1 MGGQSCRSEG
11 KGARTTSRITT
22 EGSPQLPEIGEDEGV
37 KPASPNRTRTAIS
50 PMRAALLTTLF
61 TGAGHWL
68 RGNRRQAVL
77 FAAPLLSLLAAALL
91 VTLLGGTT
99 QLLIILVTPGALL
112 ALGLLN
118 IVIGGWRL
126 GATAHV
132 VRGSRLPTRDRAVV
146 VIAVLLLIVAPHVA
160 VGRSLV
166 AFDELLNDTFADVSP
181 SPEPPVSPSGS
192 TDGSP
197 SPGSSITASPATMP
211 PRGGGTGTLPSLTV
225 TTPWARPG
233 AIPWGDDGK
242 FDLLLLGSDAGSDRW
257 SRRMDVMLL
266 VEVDVATGRVAM
278 FGFPRNMVNVPLP
291 PGAARNASPCGC
303 FQKLLNEVY
312 TDATF
317 YYPELWPGEGS
328 VSGIA
333 AVRATISELTQRPID
348 AVLVADL
355 WGVIK
360 VVDAMGGIDMNVT
373 EPVYDNNYPDPV
385 LGSIQLRIG
394 TGQQRLNGRLALAY
408 ARSRHQ
414 DSDYGRMRRQQA
426 LLLAIRDQLGAATIL
441 NAPALAAAAKGYV
454 WTDLPRSSLPNL
466 VDLFSRAA
474 TAQVRLYR
482 FAPSAYPAYLT
493 PATIAKIRTVIA
505 NAFPVIATPS
515 PSPSDSPSSSG
526 SPSISPDPSPSTP
539 ESGAPESESP

>member
-1 MGGQSCRSEG
+1 M
-11 KGARTTSRITT
+11 
-22 EGSPQLPEIGEDEGV
+22 GEDEAMR
-37 KPASPNRTRTAIS
+37 PAKTQPTRVVS
-50 PMRAALLTTLF
+50 LNLRAALLTALLPGLGHFTL
-61 TGAGHWL
+61 GD
-68 RGNRRQAVL
+68 RRR
-77 FAAPLLSLLAAALL
+77 AALFLAPVLTLAGATLLL
-91 VTLLGGTT
+91 VLLGGTT
-99 QLLIILVTPGALL
+99 QLLILLVTPGSLVLLGVLNLLL
-112 ALGLLN
+112 AAWRFGALAHLL
-118 IVIGGWRL
+118 
-126 GATAHV
+126 
-132 VRGSRLPTRDRAVV
+132 RGVRLPRRDRVLVFVAT
-146 VIAVLLLIVAPHVA
+146 LLLVAAPHIA

-166 AFDELLNDTFADVSP
+166 TFDELLNETFAETSP
-181 SPEPPVSPSGS
+181 SPSTSPNESAS
-192 TDGSP
+192 APGSP
-197 SPGSSITASPATMP
+197 SPGGSADVSPGTSVG
-211 PRGGGTGTLPSLTV
+211 RGGGTGTLPSLTV

-233 AIPWGDDGK
+233 EVPWGDDGK

-303 FQKLLNEVY
+303 FKKLLNEVY

-317 YYPELWPGEGS
+317 YYPQLWPGDGS

-333 AVRATISELTQRPID
+333 AVRATISELAQRPID

-373 EPVYDNNYPDPV
+373 EPIYDKNYPDPV
-385 LGSIQLRIG
+385 LGSIQLRIDSG
-394 TGQQRLNGRLALAY
+394 MQHLNGRLALAY

-454 WTDLPRSSLPNL
+454 WTDLPRNSLPNL
-466 VDLFSRAA
+466 VDLFSRSA
-474 TAQVRLYR
+474 TAPVRLFR
-482 FAPSAYPAYLT
+482 FAPSAYPAYLNA
-493 PATIAKIRTVIA
+493 ATIAKIRSVIA
-505 NAFPVIATPS
+505 NAFPAVASPS
-515 PSPSDSPSSSG
+515 PSPSEVPSVSPEVSPS
-526 SPSISPDPSPSTP
+526 
-539 ESGAPESESP
+539 APESAAP

>member
-1 MGGQSCRSEG
+1 MGGQSGRGKG
-11 KGARTTSRITT
+11 KGARTTTRITT
-22 EGSPQLPEIGEDEGV
+22 EESPRLPEIREDVGV
-37 KPASPNRTRTAIS
+37 KPASPNRTRTAVS
-50 PMRAALLTTLF
+50 LVRAALLTTVLP
-61 TGAGHWL
+61 GAGHWL
-68 RGNRRQAVL
+68 RGNRRQAAL
-77 FAAPLLSLLAAALL
+77 FAAPLLTLIAAVLLLALI
-91 VTLLGGTT
+91 GGTT
-99 QLLIILVTPGALL
+99 QFLIILVTPGALL
-112 ALGLLN
+112 ALALLN
-118 IVIGGWRL
+118 LVIGGWRI

-132 VRGSRLPTRDRAVV
+132 VHGSRLPTRDRAVV
-146 VIAVLLLIVAPHVA
+146 VIAALLLIVAPHVA
-160 VGRSLV
+160 VGRSLI
-166 AFDELLNDTFADVSP
+166 AFDELLNETFAGVSP
-181 SPEPPVSPSGS
+181 SPDPSVTSPGS

-197 SPGSSITASPATMP
+197 SPGTSIATSPGTVP
-211 PRGGGTGTLPSLTV
+211 PRGDGTGTLPSLTV
-225 TTPWARPG
+225 TTPWTRPG
-233 AIPWGDDGK
+233 EIPWGDDGK
-242 FDLLLLGSDAGSDRW
+242 FDLLLLGSDAGTDRW

-303 FQKLLNEVY
+303 FKKLLNEVY

-317 YYPELWPGEGS
+317 YYPQLWPGEGS

-333 AVRATISELTQRPID
+333 AVRATISELAQRPID

-373 EPVYDNNYPDPV
+373 EPIYDKNYPDPV
-385 LGSIQLRIG
+385 LGSIQLRIDSG
-394 TGQQRLNGRLALAY
+394 LQHFNGRLALAY

-441 NAPALAAAAKGYV
+441 SAPALASAAKGYV

-493 PATIAKIRTVIA
+493 PATIAKIRSVIA
-505 NAFPVIATPS
+505 NAFPAVPSPS
-515 PSPSDSPSSSG
+515 PSPSDV
-526 SPSISPDPSPSTP
+526 PSISPEASPS
-539 ESGAPESESP
+539 APESTSP

>member
-1 MGGQSCRSEG
+1 MG
-11 KGARTTSRITT
+11 AM
-22 EGSPQLPEIGEDEGV
+22 
-37 KPASPNRTRTAIS
+37 KPATAS
-50 PMRAALLTTLF
+50 RNPLKRPPLRAALLTAAFPGL
-61 TGAGHWL
+61 GHL
-68 RGNRRQAVL
+68 ARGDRRRASL
-77 FAAPLLSLLAAALL
+77 FAAPALASIGATLVLL
-91 VTLLGGTT
+91 LLGGTT
-99 QLLIILVTPGALL
+99 QLLIILVTPGALFLLGVLNLLL
-112 ALGLLN
+112 AA
-118 IVIGGWRL
+118 WRL
-126 GATAHV
+126 GALAHLL
-132 VRGSRLPTRDRAVV
+132 RGARLPRRERVLVAAAT
-146 VIAVLLLIVAPHVA
+146 LLLVVAPHLT
-160 VGRSLV
+160 VGRSLI
-166 AFDELLNDTFADVSP
+166 AFDELLNETFADTSP
-181 SPEPPVSPSGS
+181 TPSASSDPTASGA
-192 TDGSP
+192 GSP
-197 SPGSSITASPATMP
+197 SPDASPVASPGSSVG
-211 PRGGGTGTLPSLTV
+211 RGSGTGTLPSLTV

-233 AIPWGDDGK
+233 EIPWGDDGK

-278 FGFPRNMVNVPLP
+278 FGFPRNMMRVPLP

-317 YYPELWPGEGS
+317 YYPQLWPGEGNI
-328 VSGIA
+328 SGIA
-333 AVRATISELTQRPID
+333 AVRATISELAQRPID

-373 EPVYDNNYPDPV
+373 EPIYDKDYPDPV
-385 LGSIQLRIG
+385 LGSIQLRIDS
-394 TGQQRLNGRLALAY
+394 GQQHLNGRLALAY

-482 FAPSAYPAYLT
+482 FAPSAYPAYLDA
-493 PATIAKIRTVIA
+493 ATIAKIRGVIA
-505 NAFPVIATPS
+505 NAFPAVPSPS
-515 PSPSDSPSSSG
+515 PSPSDSPSMSPDA
-526 SPSISPDPSPSTP
+526 SPS
-539 ESGAPESESP
+539 APESTAP

>member
-1 MGGQSCRSEG
+1 MGGQGCRSEG
-11 KGARTTSRITT
+11 KRACTTSRITT
-22 EGSPQLPEIGEDEGV
+22 EGSPQFPEIREDEGV
-37 KPASPNRTRTAIS
+37 KPASPNRTRSALS
-50 PMRAALLTTLF
+50 PVRAALLTTLL

-68 RGNRRQAVL
+68 RGNRRQAAL
-77 FAAPLLSLLAAALL
+77 FAAPLLSLLAVALF
-91 VTLLGGTT
+91 VTLVGGTT

-118 IVIGGWRL
+118 LVIGGWRL

-132 VRGSRLPTRDRAVV
+132 VRGSQLPTRDRAVV
-146 VIAVLLLIVAPHVA
+146 VIAALLLIVAPHIA
-160 VGRSLV
+160 VGRSLI
-166 AFDELLNDTFADVSP
+166 AFDELLNETFAEVSP
-181 SPEPPVSPSGS
+181 SPEPSASETDS

-197 SPGSSITASPATMP
+197 SPSSSISASPGTVP

-242 FDLLLLGSDAGSDRW
+242 FDLLLLGSDAGADRW

-303 FQKLLNEVY
+303 FKKLLNELY

-317 YYPELWPGEGS
+317 YYPQLWPGEGS

-333 AVRATISELTQRPID
+333 AVRDTISELTQRPID

-373 EPVYDNNYPDPV
+373 EPIYDKNYPDPV

-394 TGQQRLNGRLALAY
+394 SGLQHFDGRLALAY

-426 LLLAIRDQLGAATIL
+426 LLLALRDQLGAATIL

-474 TAQVRLYR
+474 TAPVRLYR

-493 PATIAKIRTVIA
+493 PATIAKIRNVIA
-505 NAFPVIATPS
+505 SAFPVVATPS
-515 PSPSDSPSSSG
+515 PSPSDSPS
-526 SPSISPDPSPSTP
+526 ISPDASPSAP
-539 ESGAPESESP
+539 ESGAPESASP

>member
-1 MGGQSCRSEG
+1 MRPAKTQP
-11 KGARTTSRITT
+11 ARI
-22 EGSPQLPEIGEDEGV
+22 
-37 KPASPNRTRTAIS
+37 ASTNL
-50 PMRAALLTTLF
+50 RAALLTALLPGLGHLTL
-61 TGAGHWL
+61 GDH
-68 RGNRRQAVL
+68 RR
-77 FAAPLLSLLAAALL
+77 AALFLAPVLTFAGVTLLL
-91 VTLLGGTT
+91 VLLGGTT
-99 QLLIILVTPGALL
+99 QLLILLVTPGSLALL
-112 ALGLLN
+112 GALNLLLAA
-118 IVIGGWRL
+118 WRL
-126 GATAHV
+126 GALAHLL
-132 VRGSRLPTRDRAVV
+132 RGAQLPRRDRVFVA
-146 VIAVLLLIVAPHVA
+146 IATLLLVAAPHLA

-166 AFDELLNDTFADVSP
+166 AFDELLNETFAETSP
-181 SPEPPVSPSGS
+181 SPSPNPSAS
-192 TDGSP
+192 ALGSP
-197 SPGSSITASPATMP
+197 SPGASANASPGSSVG
-211 PRGGGTGTLPSLTV
+211 RGDGTGTLPSLTV

-233 AIPWGDDGK
+233 EIPWGDDGK
-242 FDLLLLGSDAGSDRW
+242 FDLLLLGSDAGTDRW

-303 FQKLLNEVY
+303 FTKLLNEVY

-317 YYPELWPGEGS
+317 YYPQLWPGDGS

-333 AVRATISELTQRPID
+333 AVRATISELAQRPID

-373 EPVYDNNYPDPV
+373 EPIYDKNYPDPV
-385 LGSIQLRIG
+385 LGSIQLRIDAG
-394 TGQQRLNGRLALAY
+394 VQHLNGRLALAY

-426 LLLAIRDQLGAATIL
+426 LLLAIRDQLGAATIM

-474 TAQVRLYR
+474 TAPVRLYR
-482 FAPSAYPAYLT
+482 FSPSAYPAYLNA
-493 PATIAKIRTVIA
+493 ATIAKIRSVIA
-505 NAFPVIATPS
+505 NAFPAVAS
-515 PSPSDSPSSSG
+515 PSPNPSEVPSVSPEVSPS
-526 SPSISPDPSPSTP
+526 
-539 ESGAPESESP
+539 APESTAP

>member
-1 MGGQSCRSEG
+1 MGGQGCRSEG
-11 KGARTTSRITT
+11 KRACTTSRITT
-22 EGSPQLPEIGEDEGV
+22 EGSPQFPEIREDEGV
-37 KPASPNRTRTAIS
+37 KPASPNRTRSAIS
-50 PMRAALLTTLF
+50 PVRAALLTTLL

-68 RGNRRQAVL
+68 RGNRRQAAL
-77 FAAPLLSLLAAALL
+77 FAAPLLSLLAVALF
-91 VTLLGGTT
+91 VTLVGGTT

-118 IVIGGWRL
+118 LVIGGWRL

-132 VRGSRLPTRDRAVV
+132 VRGSQLPTRDRAVV
-146 VIAVLLLIVAPHVA
+146 VIAALLLIVAPHIA
-160 VGRSLV
+160 VGRSLI
-166 AFDELLNDTFADVSP
+166 AFDELLNETFAEVSP
-181 SPEPPVSPSGS
+181 SPKPSASETDS

-197 SPGSSITASPATMP
+197 SPSSSISASPGTVP

-242 FDLLLLGSDAGSDRW
+242 FDLLLLGSDAGADRW

-303 FQKLLNEVY
+303 FKKLLNELY

-317 YYPELWPGEGS
+317 YYPQLWPGEGS

-333 AVRATISELTQRPID
+333 AVRDTISELTQRPID

-373 EPVYDNNYPDPV
+373 EPIYDKNYPDPV

-394 TGQQRLNGRLALAY
+394 SGLQHFDGRLALAY

-474 TAQVRLYR
+474 TAPVRLYR

-493 PATIAKIRTVIA
+493 PATIAKIRNVIA
-505 NAFPVIATPS
+505 SAFPVVATPS
-515 PSPSDSPSSSG
+515 PSPSDSPS
-526 SPSISPDPSPSTP
+526 ISPDASPSAP
-539 ESGAPESESP
+539 ESGAPESASP

>member
-1 MGGQSCRSEG
+1 M
-11 KGARTTSRITT
+11 
-22 EGSPQLPEIGEDEGV
+22 
-37 KPASPNRTRTAIS
+37 KPATASRNPLKRSPL
-50 PMRAALLTTLF
+50 RAALLTAAFPGL
-61 TGAGHWL
+61 GHL
-68 RGNRRQAVL
+68 ARGDRRRASL
-77 FAAPLLSLLAAALL
+77 FAAPPLAIIGATLVLL
-91 VTLLGGTT
+91 LLGGTT

-112 ALGLLN
+112 PLGVLNLLLAA
-118 IVIGGWRL
+118 WRL
-126 GATAHV
+126 GALAHLL
-132 VRGSRLPTRDRAVV
+132 RGARLPRRERVLVAAAT
-146 VIAVLLLIVAPHVA
+146 LLLVVAPHLT
-160 VGRSLV
+160 VGRSLI
-166 AFDELLNDTFADVSP
+166 AFDELLNETFADTSP
-181 SPEPPVSPSGS
+181 TPSASFDPTASGA
-192 TDGSP
+192 GSP
-197 SPGSSITASPATMP
+197 SPDASPVASPGSSVG
-211 PRGGGTGTLPSLTV
+211 RGGGTGTLPSLTV

-233 AIPWGDDGK
+233 EIPWGDDGK
-242 FDLLLLGSDAGSDRW
+242 FDLLLLGSDAGADRW

-278 FGFPRNMVNVPLP
+278 FGFPRNMMRVPLP

-317 YYPELWPGEGS
+317 YYPQLWPGEGNI
-328 VSGIA
+328 SGIA
-333 AVRATISELTQRPID
+333 AVRATISELAQRPID

-373 EPVYDNNYPDPV
+373 ESIYDKNYPDPV
-385 LGSIQLRIG
+385 LGSIQLRIDS
-394 TGQQRLNGRLALAY
+394 GQQHLNGRLALAY

-482 FAPSAYPAYLT
+482 FAPSAYPAYLDA
-493 PATIAKIRTVIA
+493 ATIAKIRGVIA
-505 NAFPVIATPS
+505 NAFPAVPSPS
-515 PSPSDSPSSSG
+515 PSPSDSPSMSPDA
-526 SPSISPDPSPSTP
+526 SPS
-539 ESGAPESESP
+539 APESTVP

>member
-1 MGGQSCRSEG
+1 MGAMKSATASRNLLKRS
-11 KGARTTSRITT
+11 
-22 EGSPQLPEIGEDEGV
+22 PL
-37 KPASPNRTRTAIS
+37 
-50 PMRAALLTTLF
+50 RAALLTAAFPGL
-61 TGAGHWL
+61 GHL
-68 RGNRRQAVL
+68 ARGDRRRASL
-77 FAAPLLSLLAAALL
+77 FAAPALAIIGATLVLL
-91 VTLLGGTT
+91 LLGGTT
-99 QLLIILVTPGALL
+99 QLLIILVTPGALFLLGVLNLLL
-112 ALGLLN
+112 AA
-118 IVIGGWRL
+118 WRL
-126 GATAHV
+126 SALAHLLRGA
-132 VRGSRLPTRDRAVV
+132 RLPRRERVLVAAAT
-146 VIAVLLLIVAPHVA
+146 LLLVVAPHLTL
-160 VGRSLV
+160 GRSLI
-166 AFDELLNDTFADVSP
+166 AFDELLNETFADTSP
-181 SPEPPVSPSGS
+181 TPSASLDPTASGA
-192 TDGSP
+192 GSP
-197 SPGSSITASPATMP
+197 SPDASPAASP
-211 PRGGGTGTLPSLTV
+211 GSSVERGSGTGTLPSLTV

-233 AIPWGDDGK
+233 EIPWGDDGK
-242 FDLLLLGSDAGSDRW
+242 FDLLLLGSDAGADRW

-278 FGFPRNMVNVPLP
+278 FGFPRNMMRVPLP

-317 YYPELWPGEGS
+317 YYPQLWPGEGNI
-328 VSGIA
+328 SGIA
-333 AVRATISELTQRPID
+333 AVRATISELAQRPID

-373 EPVYDNNYPDPV
+373 ESIYDKNYPDPV
-385 LGSIQLRIG
+385 LGSIQLRIDS
-394 TGQQRLNGRLALAY
+394 GQQHLNGRLALAY

-482 FAPSAYPAYLT
+482 FAPSAYPAYLNA
-493 PATIAKIRTVIA
+493 ATIAKIRGVIA
-505 NAFPVIATPS
+505 NAFPAVPS
-515 PSPSDSPSSSG
+515 PLPSPADSPSMSPDA
-526 SPSISPDPSPSTP
+526 SPS
-539 ESGAPESESP
+539 APESTAP

>member
-1 MGGQSCRSEG
+1 
-11 KGARTTSRITT
+11 
-22 EGSPQLPEIGEDEGV
+22 
-37 KPASPNRTRTAIS
+37 
-50 PMRAALLTTLF
+50 
-61 TGAGHWL
+61 
-68 RGNRRQAVL
+68 
-77 FAAPLLSLLAAALL
+77 
-91 VTLLGGTT
+91 
-99 QLLIILVTPGALL
+99 
-112 ALGLLN
+112 
-118 IVIGGWRL
+118 
-126 GATAHV
+126 
-132 VRGSRLPTRDRAVV
+132 
-146 VIAVLLLIVAPHVA
+146 
-160 VGRSLV
+160 
-166 AFDELLNDTFADVSP
+166 
-181 SPEPPVSPSGS
+181 
-192 TDGSP
+192 
-197 SPGSSITASPATMP
+197 
-211 PRGGGTGTLPSLTV
+211 
-225 TTPWARPG
+225 
-233 AIPWGDDGK
+233 
-242 FDLLLLGSDAGSDRW
+242 
-257 SRRMDVMLL
+257 MLL

-426 LLLAIRDQLGAATIL
+426 LDLERAGTRSCGEGVRVDGSAAQLPAESGGSLLACSNSAS
-441 NAPALAAAAKGYV
+441 APLPLRPERLPGVPHSRNDRQDSNSHCERLPGDSDSFTKSVGLAIFV
-454 WTDLPRSSLPNL
+454 
-466 VDLFSRAA
+466 
-474 TAQVRLYR
+474 R
-482 FAPSAYPAYLT
+482 FAINQS
-493 PATIAKIRTVIA
+493 
-505 NAFPVIATPS
+505 
-515 PSPSDSPSSSG
+515 
-526 SPSISPDPSPSTP
+526 
-539 ESGAPESESP
+539 

>member
-1 MGGQSCRSEG
+1 MSDDGGMNPFQQPRKHARRSLLLE
-11 KGARTTSRITT
+11 
-22 EGSPQLPEIGEDEGV
+22 
-37 KPASPNRTRTAIS
+37 
-50 PMRAALLTTLF
+50 ALLTLF
-61 TGAGHWL
+61 LPGIGHW
-68 RGNRRQAVL
+68 RQGDRRHAALFLAPVLTLVGATLLLVL
-77 FAAPLLSLLAAALL
+77 F
-91 VTLLGGTT
+91 GGTA
-99 QLLIILVTPGALL
+99 QLLILLVTPGALVLLGVLNLLL
-112 ALGLLN
+112 AAWRIGALAHLL
-118 IVIGGWRL
+118 R
-126 GATAHV
+126 GA
-132 VRGSRLPTRDRAVV
+132 RMPRRDRVVAV
-146 VIAVLLLIVAPHVA
+146 AATLLLVAAPHLA
-160 VGRSLV
+160 IGRSLV
-166 AFDELLNDTFADVSP
+166 AFDELLNETFAETSP
-181 SPEPPVSPSGS
+181 SPSEIPQESASALS
-192 TDGSP
+192 SP
-197 SPGSSITASPATMP
+197 SPDASAGVSPGTSVA
-211 PRGGGTGTLPSLTV
+211 RGGGTGSLPSLTV

-233 AIPWGDDGK
+233 SIPWGDDGK
-242 FDLLLLGSDAGSDRW
+242 FDLLLLGSDAGADRW

-291 PGAARNASPCGC
+291 PGAARNASSCGC
-303 FQKLLNEVY
+303 FKKLLNEVY

-317 YYPELWPGEGS
+317 YYPQLWPGEGS

-373 EPVYDNNYPDPV
+373 EPIYDKNYPDPV

-394 TGQQRLNGRLALAY
+394 SGLQHFNGRLALAY

-441 NAPALAAAAKGYV
+441 SAPALAAAAKGYV

-493 PATIAKIRTVIA
+493 AATITKIRTVIA
-505 NAFPVIATPS
+505 NAFPTAASPS
-515 PSPSDSPSSSG
+515 PSPTESPTPSSTESPTDSPEV
-526 SPSISPDPSPSTP
+526 SPS
-539 ESGAPESESP
+539 APESSAPESASP

>member
-1 MGGQSCRSEG
+1 MGGQGGRSEG
-11 KGARTTSRITT
+11 EGPRAPSRRVT
-22 EGSPQLPEIGEDEGV
+22 EDPPQLPRIGEDEGV

-50 PMRAALLTTLF
+50 PVRAALLTTLL

-91 VTLLGGTT
+91 VALVGGTT

-118 IVIGGWRL
+118 LVIGGWRL

-146 VIAVLLLIVAPHVA
+146 VIAALLLIVAPHVA
-160 VGRSLV
+160 VGRSLI
-166 AFDELLNDTFADVSP
+166 AFDELLNETFAEVSP
-181 SPEPPVSPSGS
+181 SLEPSASDPGS

-197 SPGSSITASPATMP
+197 SPGSSIAASPGTVP

-242 FDLLLLGSDAGSDRW
+242 FDLLLLGSDAGADRW

-303 FQKLLNEVY
+303 FKKLLNELY

-317 YYPELWPGEGS
+317 YYPQLWPGEGS

-373 EPVYDNNYPDPV
+373 EPIYDKNYPDPV
-385 LGSIQLRIG
+385 LGSIQLRIASG
-394 TGQQRLNGRLALAY
+394 LQHFDGRLALAY

-474 TAQVRLYR
+474 TAPVRLYR

-505 NAFPVIATPS
+505 SAFPVVATPS
-515 PSPSDSPSSSG
+515 PSPTDSPSIRPDA
-526 SPSISPDPSPSTP
+526 SPRAP
-539 ESGAPESESP
+539 ESGAPESASP

>member
-1 MGGQSCRSEG
+1 M
-11 KGARTTSRITT
+11 
-22 EGSPQLPEIGEDEGV
+22 
-37 KPASPNRTRTAIS
+37 KPATASRNPTKRSPL
-50 PMRAALLTTLF
+50 RAALLTAAFPGL
-61 TGAGHWL
+61 GHL
-68 RGNRRQAVL
+68 ARGDRRRASL
-77 FAAPLLSLLAAALL
+77 FAAPALAIIGATLVLL
-91 VTLLGGTT
+91 LLGGTT

-112 ALGLLN
+112 LLGVLNLLLAA
-118 IVIGGWRL
+118 WRL
-126 GATAHV
+126 GALAHLL
-132 VRGSRLPTRDRAVV
+132 RGARLPRRERVLVAAAT
-146 VIAVLLLIVAPHVA
+146 LLLVVAPHLTA
-160 VGRSLV
+160 GRSLI
-166 AFDELLNDTFADVSP
+166 AFDELLNETFADTSP
-181 SPEPPVSPSGS
+181 TPSASSDPTASGA
-192 TDGSP
+192 GSP
-197 SPGSSITASPATMP
+197 SPDASPVASPGSSVG
-211 PRGGGTGTLPSLTV
+211 RGSGTGTLPSLTV

-233 AIPWGDDGK
+233 EIPWGDDGK

-278 FGFPRNMVNVPLP
+278 FGFPRNMMRVPLP

-317 YYPELWPGEGS
+317 YYPQLWPGEGNI
-328 VSGIA
+328 SGIA
-333 AVRATISELTQRPID
+333 AVRATISELAQRPID

-373 EPVYDNNYPDPV
+373 EPIYDKNYPDPV

-394 TGQQRLNGRLALAY
+394 SGLQHFDGRLALAY

-441 NAPALAAAAKGYV
+441 NAPALASAAKGYV

-482 FAPSAYPAYLT
+482 FAPSAYPAYLNA
-493 PATIAKIRTVIA
+493 ATIAKIRSVIA
-505 NAFPVIATPS
+505 NAFPAVPSPS
-515 PSPSDSPSSSG
+515 PSPSDV
-526 SPSISPDPSPSTP
+526 PSISPEASPS
-539 ESGAPESESP
+539 APESTSP

>member
-1 MGGQSCRSEG
+1 MRSSR
-11 KGARTTSRITT
+11 KPQQRARRSLLLNVLLTLL
-22 EGSPQLPEIGEDEGV
+22 LPGLGHWRRGD
-37 KPASPNRTRTAIS
+37 RRH
-50 PMRAALLTTLF
+50 AALFATL
-61 TGAGHWL
+61 
-68 RGNRRQAVL
+68 
-77 FAAPLLSLLAAALL
+77 PI
-91 VTLLGGTT
+91 TLLTGTLLTILIGGTT

-112 ALGLLN
+112 LLGALNALLA
-118 IVIGGWRL
+118 GWRL
-126 GATAHV
+126 GAVAHLV
-132 VRGSRLPTRDRAVV
+132 QGLRLPRRDRALT
-146 VIAVLLLIVAPHVA
+146 LLAAILLVVAPHFA
-160 VGRSLV
+160 VGRSLI
-166 AFDELLNDTFADVSP
+166 AFDELLNETFAEASP
-181 SPEPPVSPSGS
+181 SPSTGPQETESTLDSASPGASAPVSPGTSVVHGS
-192 TDGSP
+192 
-197 SPGSSITASPATMP
+197 
-211 PRGGGTGTLPSLTV
+211 GTGTLPSLTV

-242 FDLLLLGSDAGSDRW
+242 FDLLLLGSDAGTDRW

-303 FQKLLNEVY
+303 FKKLLNEVY
-312 TDATF
+312 SDATAF
-317 YYPELWPGEGS
+317 YPQLWPGEGNIA
-328 VSGIA
+328 GIA
-333 AVRATISELTQRPID
+333 AVRATISELAQRPID

-373 EPVYDNNYPDPV
+373 ESIYDKNYPDPV
-385 LGSIQLRIG
+385 LGSIKLRIDS
-394 TGQQRLNGRLALAY
+394 GQQHFNGRLALAY

-474 TAQVRLYR
+474 SAPVRLYR
-482 FAPSAYPAYLT
+482 FAPSTYPAYLNA
-493 PATIAKIRTVIA
+493 ATIAKIRGVIA
-505 NAFPVIATPS
+505 NAFPTVPGA
-515 PSPSDSPSSSG
+515 SDSPSL
-526 SPSISPDPSPSTP
+526 SPSVSPSASDFPSVSPEVSPSTL
-539 ESGAPESESP
+539 EGTSP

>member
-1 MGGQSCRSEG
+1 MGGQGCRSEG
-11 KGARTTSRITT
+11 KRACTTSRITT
-22 EGSPQLPEIGEDEGV
+22 EGSPQFPEIREDEGV
-37 KPASPNRTRTAIS
+37 KPASPNRTRSAIS
-50 PMRAALLTTLF
+50 PVRAALLTTLL

-68 RGNRRQAVL
+68 RGNRRQAAL
-77 FAAPLLSLLAAALL
+77 FAAPLLSLLAVALF
-91 VTLLGGTT
+91 VTLVGGTT

-118 IVIGGWRL
+118 LVIGGWRL

-132 VRGSRLPTRDRAVV
+132 VRGSQLPTRDRAVV
-146 VIAVLLLIVAPHVA
+146 VIAALLLIVAPHIA
-160 VGRSLV
+160 VGRSLI
-166 AFDELLNDTFADVSP
+166 AFDELLNETFAEVSP
-181 SPEPPVSPSGS
+181 SPEPSASETDS

-197 SPGSSITASPATMP
+197 SPSNLISASPGTVP

-242 FDLLLLGSDAGSDRW
+242 FDLLLLGSDAGADRW

-303 FQKLLNEVY
+303 FKKLLNELY

-317 YYPELWPGEGS
+317 YYPQLWPGEGS

-333 AVRATISELTQRPID
+333 AVRDTISELTQRPID

-373 EPVYDNNYPDPV
+373 EPIYDKNYPDPV

-394 TGQQRLNGRLALAY
+394 SGLQHFDGRLALAY

-474 TAQVRLYR
+474 TAPVRLYR

-493 PATIAKIRTVIA
+493 PATIAKIRNVIA
-505 NAFPVIATPS
+505 SAFPVVATPS
-515 PSPSDSPSSSG
+515 PSPSDSPS
-526 SPSISPDPSPSTP
+526 ISPDASPSAP
-539 ESGAPESESP
+539 ESGAPESASP

>member
-1 MGGQSCRSEG
+1 MPR
-11 KGARTTSRITT
+11 RDRVI
-22 EGSPQLPEIGEDEGV
+22 V
-37 KPASPNRTRTAIS
+37 
-50 PMRAALLTTLF
+50 AAATLLL
-61 TGAGHWL
+61 
-68 RGNRRQAVL
+68 V
-77 FAAPLLSLLAAALL
+77 AAPHLA
-91 VTLLGGTT
+91 
-99 QLLIILVTPGALL
+99 I
-112 ALGLLN
+112 
-118 IVIGGWRL
+118 
-126 GATAHV
+126 
-132 VRGSRLPTRDRAVV
+132 
-146 VIAVLLLIVAPHVA
+146 
-160 VGRSLV
+160 GRSLV
-166 AFDELLNDTFADVSP
+166 AFDELLNETFAEVSP
-181 SPEPPVSPSGS
+181 SPSGS
-192 TDGSP
+192 PQESASAPGSP
-197 SPGSSITASPATMP
+197 SLEVSPGTSVG
-211 PRGGGTGTLPSLTV
+211 RGGGTGTLPSLTV

-233 AIPWGDDGK
+233 QIPWGDDGK

-303 FQKLLNEVY
+303 FKKLLNEVY

-317 YYPELWPGEGS
+317 YYPQLWPGEGS
-328 VSGIA
+328 VSGIG

-373 EPVYDNNYPDPV
+373 EPIYDKNYPDPV
-385 LGSIQLRIG
+385 LGSIELRIG
-394 TGQQRLNGRLALAY
+394 SGQQTFDGRLALAY

-454 WTDLPRSSLPNL
+454 WTDLPRNSLPNL

-482 FAPSAYPAYLT
+482 FAPSAYPAYLNA
-493 PATIAKIRTVIA
+493 ATIAKIRTVIA
-505 NAFPVIATPS
+505 NAFPVVATPS
-515 PSPSDSPSSSG
+515 PSPSDSPS
-526 SPSISPDPSPSTP
+526 ISPDASPSAP
-539 ESGAPESESP
+539 ESGAPESASP

>member
-1 MGGQSCRSEG
+1 MGGQGGRSEG

-22 EGSPQLPEIGEDEGV
+22 EDSPRLPEIRQDERV

-50 PMRAALLTTLF
+50 LVRAALLTTVLP
-61 TGAGHWL
+61 GAGHWL
-68 RGNRRQAVL
+68 RGNRRQAAL
-77 FAAPLLSLLAAALL
+77 FAAPLLSLLVSVLL
-91 VTLLGGTT
+91 ITLVGGTT

-118 IVIGGWRL
+118 LVVGGWRL
-126 GATAHV
+126 GATAHL
-132 VRGSRLPTRDRAVV
+132 VRGARLPTRDRAVV
-146 VIAVLLLIVAPHVA
+146 VIAALLLIVAPHVA
-160 VGRSLV
+160 VGRSLI
-166 AFDELLNDTFADVSP
+166 AFDELLNETFAEVSP
-181 SPEPPVSPSGS
+181 SPEPSVTSPGS
-192 TDGSP
+192 TEGSP
-197 SPGSSITASPATMP
+197 SPDTSIAASPGTVP
-211 PRGGGTGTLPSLTV
+211 PRGSGTGTLPSLTV
-225 TTPWARPG
+225 TTPWTRPG
-233 AIPWGDDGK
+233 EIPWGDDGK
-242 FDLLLLGSDAGSDRW
+242 FDLLLLGSDAGTDRW

-266 VEVDVATGRVAM
+266 VEVDVASGRVAM

-303 FQKLLNEVY
+303 FKKLLNEVY

-317 YYPELWPGEGS
+317 YYPQLWPGEGS

-333 AVRATISELTQRPID
+333 AVRATISELAQRPID

-373 EPVYDNNYPDPV
+373 ESIYDKNYPDPV
-385 LGSIQLRIG
+385 LGSIQLRIDSG
-394 TGQQRLNGRLALAY
+394 MQHFNGRLALAY

-482 FAPSAYPAYLT
+482 FAPSAYPAYLN
-493 PATIAKIRTVIA
+493 AVTIAKIRTVIA
-505 NAFPVIATPS
+505 SAFPAMA
-515 PSPSDSPSSSG
+515 SPSSSPTELP
-526 SPSISPDPSPSTP
+526 SQSPSELPSISPEASPS
-539 ESGAPESESP
+539 APESTSP

>member
-1 MGGQSCRSEG
+1 MG
-11 KGARTTSRITT
+11 AM
-22 EGSPQLPEIGEDEGV
+22 
-37 KPASPNRTRTAIS
+37 KPATAS
-50 PMRAALLTTLF
+50 RNPLKRPPLRAALLTAAFPGL
-61 TGAGHWL
+61 GHL
-68 RGNRRQAVL
+68 ARGDRRRASL
-77 FAAPLLSLLAAALL
+77 FAAPALAIIGATLVLL
-91 VTLLGGTT
+91 LLGGTT
-99 QLLIILVTPGALL
+99 QLLIILVTPGALFLLGVLNLLL
-112 ALGLLN
+112 AA
-118 IVIGGWRL
+118 WRL
-126 GATAHV
+126 GALAHLL
-132 VRGSRLPTRDRAVV
+132 RGARLPRRERVLVAAAT
-146 VIAVLLLIVAPHVA
+146 LLLVVAPHLT
-160 VGRSLV
+160 VGRSLI
-166 AFDELLNDTFADVSP
+166 AFDELLNETFADTSP
-181 SPEPPVSPSGS
+181 TPSASSDPTASGA
-192 TDGSP
+192 GSP
-197 SPGSSITASPATMP
+197 SPDASPVASPGSSVG
-211 PRGGGTGTLPSLTV
+211 RGSGTGTLPSLTV

-233 AIPWGDDGK
+233 EIPWGDDGK
-242 FDLLLLGSDAGSDRW
+242 FDLLLLGSDAGADRW

-278 FGFPRNMVNVPLP
+278 FGFPRNMMRVPLP

-317 YYPELWPGEGS
+317 YYPQLWPGEGNI
-328 VSGIA
+328 SGIA
-333 AVRATISELTQRPID
+333 AVRATISELAQRPID

-373 EPVYDNNYPDPV
+373 EPIYDKDYPDPV
-385 LGSIQLRIG
+385 LGSIQLRIDS
-394 TGQQRLNGRLALAY
+394 GQQHLNGRLALAY

-482 FAPSAYPAYLT
+482 FAPSAYPAYLDA
-493 PATIAKIRTVIA
+493 ATIAKIRGVIA
-505 NAFPVIATPS
+505 NAFPAVPSPS
-515 PSPSDSPSSSG
+515 PSPSDSPSMSPDA
-526 SPSISPDPSPSTP
+526 SPS
-539 ESGAPESESP
+539 APESTAP

>member
-1 MGGQSCRSEG
+1 MRLAKTQL
-11 KGARTTSRITT
+11 ARTA
-22 EGSPQLPEIGEDEGV
+22 PVNL
-37 KPASPNRTRTAIS
+37 
-50 PMRAALLTTLF
+50 RAALLTTLLPGLGHLARGDRRRAALF
-61 TGAGHWL
+61 LAPALTLIGATL
-68 RGNRRQAVL
+68 LLVL
-77 FAAPLLSLLAAALL
+77 F
-91 VTLLGGTT
+91 GGTT
-99 QLLIILVTPGALL
+99 QLLILLVTPGSLALL
-112 ALGLLN
+112 GVLNLLLAA
-118 IVIGGWRL
+118 WRL
-126 GATAHV
+126 GALAHLL
-132 VRGSRLPTRDRAVV
+132 RGARLPRRDR
-146 VIAVLLLIVAPHVA
+146 VIVAAATLLLIVTPHLT

-166 AFDELLNDTFADVSP
+166 AFDELLNETFAETSP
-181 SPEPPVSPSGS
+181 SPSASPNESAS
-192 TDGSP
+192 ALGSP
-197 SPGSSITASPATMP
+197 SPDTSPGVSPGTSVG
-211 PRGGGTGTLPSLTV
+211 RGGGTGTLPSLTV

-233 AIPWGDDGK
+233 EIPWGDDGK

-266 VEVDVATGRVAM
+266 IEVDVATGRVAM

-317 YYPELWPGEGS
+317 YYPQLWPGEGS

-373 EPVYDNNYPDPV
+373 ESIYDKNYPDPM
-385 LGSIQLRIG
+385 LGSIQLRIDSG
-394 TGQQRLNGRLALAY
+394 LQHFNGRLALAY

-441 NAPALAAAAKGYV
+441 SAPALAAAAKGYV

-482 FAPSAYPAYLT
+482 FAPSAYPAYLNA
-493 PATIAKIRTVIA
+493 ATIAKIRNVIA
-505 NAFPVIATPS
+505 NAFPAVASPSPSPTELPS
-515 PSPSDSPSSSG
+515 PSPSESPSV
-526 SPSISPDPSPSTP
+526 SPEVPPS
-539 ESGAPESESP
+539 APESIAP

>member
-1 MGGQSCRSEG
+1 M
-11 KGARTTSRITT
+11 
-22 EGSPQLPEIGEDEGV
+22 

-146 VIAVLLLIVAPHVA
+146 VIAALLLIVAPHVA

-539 ESGAPESESP
+539 ESGAPGSASP

>member
-1 MGGQSCRSEG
+1 MRGM
-11 KGARTTSRITT
+11 
-22 EGSPQLPEIGEDEGV
+22 
-37 KPASPNRTRTAIS
+37 KPATASRNPLKRSPL
-50 PMRAALLTTLF
+50 RAALLTAAFPGL
-61 TGAGHWL
+61 GHL
-68 RGNRRQAVL
+68 ARGDRRRASL
-77 FAAPLLSLLAAALL
+77 FATPALAIIGATLVLL
-91 VTLLGGTT
+91 LLGGTT

-112 ALGLLN
+112 LLGVLNLLLAA
-118 IVIGGWRL
+118 WRL
-126 GATAHV
+126 GALAHLL
-132 VRGSRLPTRDRAVV
+132 RGARLPRRERVLVAAAT
-146 VIAVLLLIVAPHVA
+146 LLLVVAPHLT
-160 VGRSLV
+160 VGRSLI
-166 AFDELLNDTFADVSP
+166 AFDDLLNETFADTSP
-181 SPEPPVSPSGS
+181 TPSASFDPTASGA
-192 TDGSP
+192 GSP
-197 SPGSSITASPATMP
+197 SPDASPVASPGSSVG
-211 PRGGGTGTLPSLTV
+211 RGGGTGTLPSLTV

-233 AIPWGDDGK
+233 EIPWGDDGK

-278 FGFPRNMVNVPLP
+278 FGFPRNMMRVPLP

-317 YYPELWPGEGS
+317 YYPQLWPGEGNI
-328 VSGIA
+328 SGIA
-333 AVRATISELTQRPID
+333 AVRATISELAQRPID

-373 EPVYDNNYPDPV
+373 ESIYDKNYPDPV
-385 LGSIQLRIG
+385 LGSIQLRIES
-394 TGQQRLNGRLALAY
+394 GQQHLNGRLALAY

-482 FAPSAYPAYLT
+482 FAPSAYPAYLDA
-493 PATIAKIRTVIA
+493 ATIAKIRGVIA
-505 NAFPVIATPS
+505 NAFPAVPS
-515 PSPSDSPSSSG
+515 P
-526 SPSISPDPSPSTP
+526 
-539 ESGAPESESP
+539 

>member
-1 MGGQSCRSEG
+1 
-11 KGARTTSRITT
+11 
-22 EGSPQLPEIGEDEGV
+22 
-37 KPASPNRTRTAIS
+37 
-50 PMRAALLTTLF
+50 
-61 TGAGHWL
+61 
-68 RGNRRQAVL
+68 
-77 FAAPLLSLLAAALL
+77 
-91 VTLLGGTT
+91 
-99 QLLIILVTPGALL
+99 
-112 ALGLLN
+112 
-118 IVIGGWRL
+118 
-126 GATAHV
+126 
-132 VRGSRLPTRDRAVV
+132 
-146 VIAVLLLIVAPHVA
+146 
-160 VGRSLV
+160 
-166 AFDELLNDTFADVSP
+166 
-181 SPEPPVSPSGS
+181 
-192 TDGSP
+192 
-197 SPGSSITASPATMP
+197 
-211 PRGGGTGTLPSLTV
+211 
-225 TTPWARPG
+225 
-233 AIPWGDDGK
+233 
-242 FDLLLLGSDAGSDRW
+242 
-257 SRRMDVMLL
+257 MDVMLL

-291 PGAARNASPCGC
+291 PGAARNASSCGC
-303 FQKLLNEVY
+303 FKKLLNEVY

-317 YYPELWPGEGS
+317 YYPQLWPGEGS

-373 EPVYDNNYPDPV
+373 EPIYDKNYPDPV

-394 TGQQRLNGRLALAY
+394 SGLQHFNGRLALAY

-441 NAPALAAAAKGYV
+441 SAPALAAAAKGYV

-493 PATIAKIRTVIA
+493 AATITKIRTVIA
-505 NAFPVIATPS
+505 NAFPTAASPS
-515 PSPSDSPSSSG
+515 PSPTESPTPSSTESPTDSPEV
-526 SPSISPDPSPSTP
+526 SPSVP
-539 ESGAPESESP
+539 ESSAPESASP

>member
-1 MGGQSCRSEG
+1 MKPAKTQL
-11 KGARTTSRITT
+11 ARTA
-22 EGSPQLPEIGEDEGV
+22 PVNL
-37 KPASPNRTRTAIS
+37 
-50 PMRAALLTTLF
+50 RAALLTTLLPGLGHLARGDRRRAALF
-61 TGAGHWL
+61 LAPAVTLIGATL
-68 RGNRRQAVL
+68 LLVL
-77 FAAPLLSLLAAALL
+77 F
-91 VTLLGGTT
+91 GGTT
-99 QLLIILVTPGALL
+99 QLLILLVTPGSLFLLGVLNLLL
-112 ALGLLN
+112 AAWRIGALAHLL
-118 IVIGGWRL
+118 R
-126 GATAHV
+126 GA
-132 VRGSRLPTRDRAVV
+132 RLPRRDR
-146 VIAVLLLIVAPHVA
+146 VIVAAATLLLIAAPHLT

-166 AFDELLNDTFADVSP
+166 AFDELLNETFAETSP
-181 SPEPPVSPSGS
+181 SPSSSPYESAS
-192 TDGSP
+192 ALGSP
-197 SPGSSITASPATMP
+197 SPDASPGVSPVTVP

-233 AIPWGDDGK
+233 EIPWGDDGK

-317 YYPELWPGEGS
+317 YYPQLWPGEGS

-373 EPVYDNNYPDPV
+373 EPIYDKNYPDPV

-394 TGQQRLNGRLALAY
+394 SGPQHFNGRLALAY

-426 LLLAIRDQLGAATIL
+426 LLLAIRDQLGAETIL
-441 NAPALAAAAKGYV
+441 SAPALAAAAKGYV

-482 FAPSAYPAYLT
+482 FAPSAYPAYLNA
-493 PATIAKIRTVIA
+493 ATIAKIRTVIA
-505 NAFPVIATPS
+505 NAFPALASPS
-515 PSPSDSPSSSG
+515 PSPTES
-526 SPSISPDPSPSTP
+526 PSPSP
-539 ESGAPESESP
+539 EVSPSAPESAAP